1 MIVML
6 SEGPMTS
13 REKGVFSPA
22 NPDLIAAPQPIPARC
37 WRRTNRVSTSRLR
50 VAIVADFAEEGWP
63 SMDLVADELFDRLR
77 ANHSNQVSSA
87 LVRPPFRR
95 RFSHRA
101 ASPTGF
107 VGGAHAAGDAD
118 KFQRARFNLDRL
130 LNRFVD
136 YPRHLQ
142 RLSDNF
148 DVFHI
153 TDHSYAHL
161 VRTVS
166 PSRAIVTCHDL
177 DAFRIVLDAATQ
189 SHPRRLTA
197 MPLRLM
203 AARQLRG
210 LRRAAVVACVS
221 LSTRQE
227 LLQHRLIAT
236 DRTVTIPNGV
246 AGIFAP
252 CADLEAD
259 REAARMLGPAG
270 ADIFEILHVGS
281 TIPRKRIDI
290 LLRTF
295 AAIRAIYPDARLL
308 RVGGPFTSEQG
319 KLARELHVENAA
331 VVLPFVTSAVL
342 AAIYRRASVVM
353 IPSEREGFGL
363 PLVEAMAC
371 GAPVIAS
378 DLAVLHEIGGAAVEF
393 APVGDVSA
401 WVSVA
406 LRLIRE
412 RIDDPVRSKS
422 RCTKALKHAAN
433 FSWSEYARRY
443 VELYRRVAG

>member
-1 MIVML
+1 
-6 SEGPMTS
+6 
-13 REKGVFSPA
+13 
-22 NPDLIAAPQPIPARC
+22 
-37 WRRTNRVSTSRLR
+37 VSTSRLR

-77 ANHSNQVSSA
+77 VNHSNQVSSA

-107 VGGAHAAGDAD
+107 VGDAHAAGDTD

-142 RLSDNF
+142 RLSDKF

-161 VRTVS
+161 VRSIS

-177 DAFRIVLDAATQ
+177 DAFRIVLDAAPQ
-189 SHPRRLTA
+189 SHSRRFTA
-197 MPLRLM
+197 LPLKLM
-203 AARQLRG
+203 AARQLYG
-210 LRRAAVVACVS
+210 LRNAALVACVS
-221 LSTRQE
+221 LSTREE

-246 AGIFAP
+246 ASIFGPSAE
-252 CADLEAD
+252 LEAD
-259 REAARMLGPAG
+259 REASRMLDPISAET
-270 ADIFEILHVGS
+270 FEILHVGS

-295 AAIRAIYPDARLL
+295 AAIRAIYPGARLV
-308 RVGGPFTSEQG
+308 RVGGPFTSEQR
-319 KLARELHVENAA
+319 KLAHELCVENAV
-331 VVLPFVTSAVL
+331 VVLPFITSAVL
-342 AAIYRRASVVM
+342 AAIYRRATVVM

-371 GAPVIAS
+371 GASVIAS
-378 DLAVLHEIGGAAVEF
+378 DLPVLHEVGGAAVEF

-401 WVSVA
+401 WVSMA

-412 RIDDPVRSKS
+412 RIDDPSRRRS
-422 RCTKALKHAAN
+422 RCIRALKHASN
-433 FSWSEYARRY
+433 FSWSDYARRY
-443 VELYRRVAG
+443 VELYRQVAG